1 MGNESTKPAAPAV
14 EGRSFAQREG
24 NSSDSVIGHL
34 NHLLCFQNHLASDV
48 KAVGRKC
55 PHLMLHQS
63 VSRSLNLLTLK
74 NIFLLACFIDFYK
87 LDAFKKIGR
96 GEK

>member
-24 NSSDSVIGHL
+24 TSDSVIGRL

-48 KAVGRKC
+48 KAVGRKMSPFDAASEC
-55 PHLMLHQS
+55 A
-63 VSRSLNLLTLK
+63 SRSLNLLTLK
-74 NIFLLACFIDFYK
+74 NIFCWRSL
-87 LDAFKKIGR
+87 
-96 GEK
+96 